1 MFRKWMSV
9 ILSLLLA
16 AALPLTALAD
26 TQHTLSVVPGDMLAS
41 EEAVADLLDALAL
54 RITEG
59 EKSGALSV
67 MLNDQVIVT
76 AGLTADATGLYAASG
91 LLGEDVLYVTWD
103 DGFAMLNDLLAG
115 SMAQAGADED
125 VQKGL
130 EATLAEVKNAIVS
143 AIAAG
148 NLPAAQS
155 AVPVAMEESLKL
167 VQEMFPDDPA
177 MVDYIKGLYDEMTI
191 EDGSFADEDRDTADQ
206 KYRMVMDES
215 DLVAIC
221 DTNYMKSI
229 ITEAMA
235 VEMADASEAEIAE
248 AAEKMLDE
256 VRKIYEESGLEMIME
271 MYTLDA
277 GQTLVGMEMIMNMS
291 VDATESGEEGNT
303 GMQMA
308 AEYDRLTDENGVS
321 HQASAA
327 MAADLSMVEVSFD
340 LYRANSGKS
349 AGMLGMLADGEE
361 VVVLYEAEQKAAD
374 TRERSFDL
382 YFRSNATSILT
393 PAASARPVI
402 GIKLVTEPAP
412 AETLAALENANA
424 ENSVDV
430 LKLSEAEW
438 KALGE
443 QISLNATQILYTA
456 LSQLPTSALSL
467 LMSSGMMQ

>member
-1 MFRKWMSV
+1 
-9 ILSLLLA
+9 
-16 AALPLTALAD
+16 
-26 TQHTLSVVPGDMLAS
+26 
-41 EEAVADLLDALAL
+41 
-54 RITEG
+54 
-59 EKSGALSV
+59 
-67 MLNDQVIVT
+67 
-76 AGLTADATGLYAASG
+76 
-91 LLGEDVLYVTWD
+91 
-103 DGFAMLNDLLAG
+103 
-115 SMAQAGADED
+115 MAQAGADEE

-130 EATLAEVKNAIVS
+130 EATLAEVKDAIVS

-148 NLPAAQS
+148 NLPAAQP

-248 AAEKMLDE
+248 AAEKTLDE
-256 VRKIYEESGLEMIME
+256 VRKIYEESGFEMIME